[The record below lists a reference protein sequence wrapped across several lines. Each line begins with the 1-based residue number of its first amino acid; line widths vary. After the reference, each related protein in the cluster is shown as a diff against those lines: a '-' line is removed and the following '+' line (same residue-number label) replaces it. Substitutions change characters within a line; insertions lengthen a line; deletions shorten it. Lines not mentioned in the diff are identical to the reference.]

1 MSRNMKIKT
10 KIKFVYNKECQAKN
24 VYKSLNPDNM
34 DFIHSHVEHYNL
46 IYELEGNSLRTI
58 LATVDDLI
66 FCEMMSEKVLNS
78 I

>member
-1 MSRNMKIKT
+1 MNIKAQ
-10 KIKFVYNKECQAKN
+10 IKFVYHKEFQAKN
-24 VYKSLNPDNM
+24 IHESLKPDNM
-34 DFIHSHVEHYNL
+34 DFIHSHVENNNL

-66 FCEMMSEKVLNS
+66 FCEMMSEKVLDS